1 MLLLC
6 GKHDDETQ
14 ARRRIARYVRCLPI
28 APPIAFVMWPRPLPL
43 WHIAHRTPIH
53 PPTFPPAVAV
63 YNKTFI
69 ASCHAQACPSSRVRC
84 DCLLLS
90 FRPVPLSPR
99 SPSQIPIPTAP
110 ALDPLLAAAITWKYN
125 AYATLS
131 EEFHKKN
138 ANFDLP
144 NAQKLKENLYTE
156 VDTQKLR
163 TKS

>member
-14 ARRRIARYVRCLPI
+14 ARRRNARYVRCLPI

-99 SPSQIPIPTAP
+99 SPSQIPIPP
-110 ALDPLLAAAITWKYN
+110 PLHSTPFWQLPSHGNITH
-125 AYATLS
+125 T
-131 EEFHKKN
+131 
-138 ANFDLP
+138 P
-144 NAQKLKENLYTE
+144 
-156 VDTQKLR
+156 R
-163 TKS
+163 